1 MTVEA
6 ILNDT
11 VGTLMT
17 GAYEDHD
24 CAVGIIMGMSNQ
36 FIDATLKVTSHM
48 SNSIIEARYTHY
60 LWSYLCV
67 NREQRGCLFEI

>member
-1 MTVEA
+1 MNVTVEA

-24 CAVGIIMGMSNQ
+24 CAVGIIMGMLLS
-36 FIDATLKVTSHM
+36 
-48 SNSIIEARYTHY
+48 
-60 LWSYLCV
+60 
-67 NREQRGCLFEI
+67 